1 MTTVH
6 VARMSDQE
14 LENYISSNEPMG
26 KAGAY
31 GIQGM
36 FSRWITRID
45 GDYPNVVGLP
55 ISLVYTMLKDAGLS
69 FELSPSS

>member
-1 MTTVH
+1 MEDYVS
-6 VARMSDQE
+6 SD
-14 LENYISSNEPMG
+14 EPMG

-55 ISLVYTMLKDAGLS
+55 ISLVYTMLKDAGL
-69 FELSPSS
+69 LSGNAVNP